1 MKQLIVLSL
10 LVLSSPSLWGA
21 DKVRIYITDLP
32 FETIEST
39 TSVSDVDIGWLERTT
54 SSTTTRFQTKSYV
67 TDAMKHL
74 MELEECSNYIATVN
88 KTKARYAFFIEA
100 DRDTESRENIVVYD
114 SEDDV
119 IYAGETFRLRNN
131 IKDACNKLNAVR

>member
-10 LVLSSPSLWGA
+10 LVILSQPLWA
-21 DKVRIYITDLP
+21 TDKIRIYITDLP
-32 FETIEST
+32 FETIENT
-39 TSVSDVDIGWLERTT
+39 ASVSDINIGWVERATS
-54 SSTTTRFQTKSYV
+54 SSTTKFRTKSYV

-88 KTKARYAFFIEA
+88 KTKAQYVFFIEM
-100 DRDTESRENIVVYD
+100 DRDTESRENIIVYD
-114 SEDDV
+114 LEDDV

-131 IKDACNKLNAVR
+131 IKDACNQLNELQ

>member
-54 SSTTTRFQTKSYV
+54 SSTATRFQTKSYV

-74 MELEECSNYIATVN
+74 MELEECSNYIAAVN
-88 KTKARYAFFIEA
+88 KTKARYVFFIEA

-114 SEDDV
+114 SEDDA